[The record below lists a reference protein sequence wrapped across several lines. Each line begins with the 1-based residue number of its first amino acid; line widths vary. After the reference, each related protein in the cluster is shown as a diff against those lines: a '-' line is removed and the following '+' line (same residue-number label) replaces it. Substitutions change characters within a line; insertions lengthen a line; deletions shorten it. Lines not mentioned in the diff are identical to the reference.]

1 MITMNKLIYIATA
14 VMALFSSVNA
24 KSQQVAPT
32 TSDSIATVYF
42 IKDITPENLLK
53 IYDALDRRATGKVCV
68 KLSFGESGNPN
79 HLSPALI
86 APLVQGLKATLVECN
101 TAYQSSRRH
110 SSHHLKTA
118 EEQAFTAIAPIDI
131 MDNAVETA

>member
-1 MITMNKLIYIATA
+1 MNKLIYIATA

-53 IYDALDRRATGKVCV
+53 IYDALDRRATG
-68 KLSFGESGNPN
+68 
-79 HLSPALI
+79 
-86 APLVQGLKATLVECN
+86 
-101 TAYQSSRRH
+101 
-110 SSHHLKTA
+110 
-118 EEQAFTAIAPIDI
+118 
-131 MDNAVETA
+131 